1 MRFSRKNKSK
11 LYYATLVSSEPIYA
25 LDENGHKIVVETID
39 GVDYYEELGMTEEH
53 YSEAVEFVG
62 TINYGGGNAEHTEFG
77 ISVAEYDAILTLPTN
92 STPICETTLIWA
104 DTEPTTIPDTQYADP
119 TTSDFEIVKKTVT
132 LNTTQFVLKRIV
144 K

>member
-1 MRFSRKNKSK
+1 
-11 LYYATLVSSEPIYA
+11 
-25 LDENGHKIVVETID
+25 
-39 GVDYYEELGMTEEH
+39 MTEEH

-104 DTEPTTIPDTQYADP
+104 DTEPTTIPTTHYADP
-119 TTSDFEIVKKTVT
+119 TTADFEVMKKTVT